1 MATGSIFSAMGGA
14 SLPSLTITVDY
25 NEKTRSFK
33 MRGNPYK
40 INDLRG
46 IPNRRYDKRNDTWTA
61 PLTSANTRYL
71 KSNKTFT
78 FSDDAL
84 RAIEVESRPST
95 DVEMV
100 SWAWRT
106 EPMAHQR
113 EALSIAIHKEFY
125 AFLLPTGTGKTKLAI
140 DLTAVRYERNMI
152 KRLILLTPASLQMN
166 WREEFEK
173 HCHVDYTFN
182 PSTKHGLQVHMFTI
196 EGLGITK
203 SGFEKAMA
211 IADDATMCVID
222 ESTFIK
228 NPDAK
233 RTERAIKLASKCKYR
248 HIMSGTPITKGPQDL
263 YSQFEFMSPSLF
275 GRSNFVSFRNRYC
288 VMGGYQN
295 REIIG
300 YDNMEELLEIVASC
314 SYQVDKRSVL
324 PDLPDKMYAHRY
336 CKASPEQ
343 AGLFEQI
350 RHKKNTETEHGTI
363 TAKNVLERMLRLQ
376 SVCGGFVNVNTG
388 EFDSKE
394 RPIMKSVPV
403 GKTNPKLKLLEEF
416 LEDFNEPV
424 LIWTPYIAEIKAIG
438 TMLENKYGKGQVG
451 YLYGAIDRV
460 DRQQSVNDLQ
470 SGSIR
475 FMVGNPATGGIGLT
489 MTAAKA
495 AIYYTNSYNYIDRVQ
510 SEDRIHR
517 KGQIDKVLIIDL
529 IMENTVDEIVMMAL
543 KAKSDVSDFIRDNLQ
558 MILDSGVV

>member
-1 MATGSIFSAMGGA
+1 MSGSIFSAMGGA
-14 SLPSLTITVDY
+14 SLPSLTIHVEY

-33 MRGNPYK
+33 MRGNAYK

-46 IPNRRYDKRNDTWTA
+46 IPNRRYDKRNDVWTA

-71 KSNKTFT
+71 TSNKTFT
-78 FSDDAL
+78 FSEEAL
-84 RAIEVESRPST
+84 RVIEIESRPKAT
-95 DVEMV
+95 EELAT
-100 SWAWRT
+100 WNWKT

-113 EALSIAIHKEFY
+113 EALSVALHKEFH

-140 DLTAVRYERNMI
+140 DLTAVRYERGII

-173 HCHVDYTFN
+173 HCHVNYTFDKG
-182 PSTKHGLQVHMFTI
+182 PGLQISMFTI

-203 SGFEKAMA
+203 SGYEKAIA
-211 IADDATMCVID
+211 IADDTTMCVID
-222 ESTFIK
+222 ESTMIK

-233 RTERAIKLASKCKYR
+233 RTERAIKIAHECKYR

-275 GRSNFVSFRNRYC
+275 GRSNYISFRNRYC

-300 YDNMEELLEIVASC
+300 YDHMEELLEIVASC

-324 PDLPDKMYAHRY
+324 PDLPDKVYTHRY
-336 CKASPEQ
+336 CKPSPEQ
-343 AGLFEQI
+343 TSLFKQI
-350 RHKKNTETEHGTI
+350 RDKKATITEHGTI
-363 TAKNVLERMLRLQ
+363 TAKNVLERMLRMQ
-376 SVCGGFVNVNTG
+376 SVCGGFVNVDTG
-388 EFDSKE
+388 ERDSKD
-394 RPIMKSVPV
+394 RPVMKSIPV
-403 GKTNPKLKLLEEF
+403 GTANPKLKLLEEF

-424 LIWTPYIAEIKAIG
+424 LIWTPYLAEIKAIG
-438 TMLENKYGKGQVG
+438 AMLEKKHGKGSVG

-475 FMVGNPATGGIGLT
+475 FMVGNPATGGLGLT

-495 AIYYTNSYNYIDRVQ
+495 AIYYTNSYSFIERVQ

-517 KGQIDKVLIIDL
+517 KGQTDKVLIVDL
-529 IMENTVDEIVMMAL
+529 IMDGTVDEIVMMAL
-543 KAKSDVSDFIRDNLQ
+543 KAKQDVSDFIRDNLQ
-558 MILDSGVV
+558 LLLDSGIV